1 MVYEIKNSR
10 KNHPFEQLDFKNF
23 KEISDF
29 QNKLSESIDEAF
41 KLNSNIANFWYKSNN
56 YIINVD
62 SWDFALGF
70 VYGLKTFSNDLKKD
84 IGTKKEKK

>member
-1 MVYEIKNSR
+1 MVYEVKNSR

-41 KLNSNIANFWYKSNN
+41 KLNSNIANFWYKSNK

-70 VYGLKTFSNDLKKD
+70 VYGIKTFSNDLKKD